1 VEVGD
6 PIVDKDEALQVSG
19 GCEPL
24 HDPLHD
30 PLAPPRGQVRI
41 LCPVV
46 EALVLAMLEGALSH

>member
-1 VEVGD
+1 
-6 PIVDKDEALQVSG
+6 VSG

-30 PLAPPRGQVRI
+30 PLAPPRRQVRI

-46 EALVLAMLEGALSH
+46 EALVLAMLDIQAHPDGRVPVRGVASDH